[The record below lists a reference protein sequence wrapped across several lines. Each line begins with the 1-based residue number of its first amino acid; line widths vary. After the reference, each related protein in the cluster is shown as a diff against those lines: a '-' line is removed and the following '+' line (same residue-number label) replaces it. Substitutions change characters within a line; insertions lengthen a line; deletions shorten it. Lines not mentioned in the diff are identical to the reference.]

1 MIEIRFHGRG
11 GQGAVVASKILAQ
24 AILIE
29 NENSFVQ
36 GYPKFGGERRGAPIE
51 AYLRVDDRRKCEIH
65 TPDYAI
71 VLDESLV
78 GLAVGG
84 LKENGWL
91 VINTNRTEE
100 FIRQFSEKFNLAIFD
115 ANELARSKNL
125 GPQNQPIINT
135 IVLGMFVKASGLC
148 GIEALVKATLDSE
161 DIPKDHE
168 KNAEAAK
175 EAYEKTKII
184 KKEKMR

>member
-11 GQGAVVASKILAQ
+11 GHGAVIASKILAQ
-24 AILIE
+24 AILNE

-71 VLDESLV
+71 VLDDSLV
-78 GLAVGG
+78 GLAVSG

-91 VINTNRTEE
+91 VINTSRPEKFIQE
-100 FIRQFSEKFNLAIFD
+100 FAGKFNLALFD
-115 ANELARSKNL
+115 ANELARSKKL

-135 IVLGMFVKASGLC
+135 TILGMAVKAGGFC
-148 GIEALVKATLDSE
+148 GIEALIKAILDSE
-161 DIPKDHE
+161 DIPKDHK

-175 EAYEKTKII
+175 EAYEKTQII
-184 KKEKMR
+184 KIRR